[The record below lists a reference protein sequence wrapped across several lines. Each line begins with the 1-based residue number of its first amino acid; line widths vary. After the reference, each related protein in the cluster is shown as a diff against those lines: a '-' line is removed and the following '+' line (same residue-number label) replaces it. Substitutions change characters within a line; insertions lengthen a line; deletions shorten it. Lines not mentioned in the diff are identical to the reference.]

1 MVYPSELA
9 RIARVEPVVPPAPA
23 MFSMIICWP
32 RARDMYSLT
41 MRAVTSVPPPAGN
54 GTIIVI
60 GRDGYVCAVAI
71 CDTTDSTAALAAR
84 RGNCLR
90 WGTFTTILPRSREGP
105 RMLPDRA
112 KGCQRKA
119 PNGRGTSSSP
129 ARRMRDRSHSDGLH
143 VAHGD

>member
-32 RARDMYSLT
+32 RARDMCSLT

-60 GRDGYVCAVAI
+60 GRDGYICAVAI
-71 CDTTDSTAALAAR
+71 AMPPAAR
-84 RGNCLR
+84 QR
-90 WGTFTTILPRSREGP
+90 PRPDAETAFGGEVSRPSSQEV
-105 RMLPDRA
+105 A
-112 KGCQRKA
+112 KGLAGHQSFSSVRSDRMTA
-119 PNGRGTSSSP
+119 VGT
-129 ARRMRDRSHSDGLH
+129 HSGH
-143 VAHGD
+143 